1 MGIMKAF
8 YSNPLFFFLAVQNI
22 KEGIEGH
29 AVGWYS
35 DVYSIL
41 FAGLDK
47 DAARHVWQQQ
57 LADTSSKKNANE
69 EDELD

>member
-1 MGIMKAF
+1 M
-8 YSNPLFFFLAVQNI
+8 QNI

-35 DVYSIL
+35 DVFDIL
-41 FAGLDK
+41 FTGLDK

-57 LADTSSKKNANE
+57 LADTSSKKNGSE